1 MKTVFFYR
9 DYRCFSGGHLALWR
23 YYNHVD
29 SASGYRAQILFS
41 PETVWDESNPWKT
54 VRADALKSRAD
65 CRPDMLLLAGTDWEL
80 LEPSERLA
88 PAVPIVNR
96 IASVLHADPANARY
110 HFLHYPAIRICDSS
124 EVHDAILS
132 TGRVNGPV
140 FVIPNG
146 IDVGRNLES
155 EPEAMRNT
163 DVLVA
168 AYKNPKLGIELAARL
183 RQQGCTVE
191 LLTEM
196 MPRAAYLDRVRCA
209 RVGVFLPLPVEGIYI
224 PPLEA
229 MALKTV
235 VVLPKAIGSG
245 SYCHPGENCFQPR
258 YEAAAILEA
267 VNAALRLS
275 PEDREKMIQRATAT
289 AAPYTPESERTSLL
303 EILDQVPELWWNIH
317 PTGSPLAQ
325 S

>member
-9 DYRCFSGGHLALWR
+9 NYRCFSGGHLALWR
-23 YYNHVD
+23 YYNHVE

-41 PETVWDESNPWKT
+41 AETVWDESNPWKT
-54 VRADALKSRAD
+54 VRAQALKSRAD
-65 CRPDMLLLAGTDWEL
+65 CRPDILLLAGIDWKV
-80 LEPSERLA
+80 LEPAERLA
-88 PAVPIVNR
+88 PTVPVVNR

-110 HFLHYPAIRICDSS
+110 HFLHYPAIRICCSS
-124 EVHDAILS
+124 DVRDAILA

-140 FVIPNG
+140 FVIPDG
-146 IDVGRNLES
+146 IDVGNNLKS
-155 EPEAMRNT
+155 KPLAARNT
-163 DVLVA
+163 DVLLA
-168 AYKNPKLGIELAARL
+168 SYKNPKLGIELAARL
-183 RQQGCTVE
+183 RQQGYTVE

-196 MPRAAYLDRVRCA
+196 MPRSAYLDRVRSA
-209 RVGVFLPLPVEGIYI
+209 RVGVFLPNPVEGFYI

-258 YEAAAILEA
+258 YEAAAILDA

-303 EILDQVPELWWNIH
+303 EILDRVPELWRNIH
-317 PTGSPLAQ
+317 PNGSPLAQ